1 MKTTSNTLKALLFGV
16 LFLAGSQLM
25 AQVTT
30 NPDTV
35 CAGATGEAYLV
46 ANTAGSSYNWTI
58 TGGGGVQNPIT
69 TTSNIT
75 VDWGNTPGLYPSAVS
90 ITETDVNGCPGAPI
104 VLDVRIIQVALSALG
119 PFCAGDTAQV
129 LNPTPTGGTLS
140 GNGVSGG
147 SFDPVAAGAGTHTI
161 TYDLA
166 GCITTINVV
175 VNTGPTTGPIQHF

>member
-16 LFLAGSQLM
+16 LFLSGSHLM

-46 ANTAGSSYNWTI
+46 ANTAGSSYGWVI

-75 VDWGNTPGLYPSAVS
+75 VDWGNTPGLYLGAVS
-90 ITETDVNGCPGAPI
+90 ITETDINGCIGVPI
-104 VLDVRIIQVALSALG
+104 ILDVRIIQVALSPLG
-119 PFCAGDTAQV
+119 PFCAGDPSQA
-129 LNPTPTGGTLS
+129 LIPTPTGGTLS
-140 GNGVSGG
+140 GNGVSGNN
-147 SFDPVAAGAGTHTI
+147 FDPVSAGVGTHTI

-166 GCITTINVV
+166 GCITLINVV
-175 VNTGPTTGPIQHF
+175 VNPGPITGPIQHF